1 MAQPTVELAA
11 ELTVTDAA
19 SKTLSSIQSGV
30 RNVAK
35 QFDKASS
42 SAMSFAKSTLSTA
55 LGVKLAGVGDM
66 VSNAMNKAFD
76 AAKSLGKE
84 QKEVAAALLMTD
96 KSGASYETIKKHA
109 AGLHGELR
117 NMGIAAGVSGSEVVG
132 AYADIAARTTKS
144 EADLKRVM
152 KSMVDAS
159 RALPGGLASLTTG
172 FEMMEMGMI
181 RARNPVVQLVAS
193 SGLLKGNA
201 REVAKE
207 MQKMKPEDALALGE
221 KAIERM
227 AAKMRNVPLG
237 YGQAIKSMKDIQKSF
252 YESMGTG
259 ILKAM
264 SPVMRTFRDEFFK
277 HQGDI
282 ANFADKV
289 GKSIYEASKDG
300 VVKLK
305 EAFAWLDSHW
315 DQIANGFKKAA
326 DALFT
331 AVKFVVDNKELIAG
345 AFGAYKGVQLGSA
358 GIGAVKDVGG
368 AFVKMGAAE
377 GNKLKGL
384 GVGVTGA
391 EAAGGIAAFLA
402 TAAAVVS
409 LGLAVDQATKLY
421 DETVGVEMRSRQAVI
436 DRLNEENAA
445 REKLLVDMRKRDE
458 AQQRLLELGY
468 KMAQAQATPEKFDLT
483 QQNAMDFASMAKKG
497 YTVGSSGENIGT
509 TYTEGAAMVTEFT
522 AAFKAAQESHNQTTI
537 NQALRMLQSSSTLQL
552 ALVQSGLNVEGG
564 FEALLEAAEKGGSE
578 FGKMAKGLK
587 ALLGN
592 GKLNPGK
599 MGVNIGGGNTFNIKQ
614 EFREGD
620 PDRVLTVFKGGIA
633 KAALSRLNARVS
645 TPFGGF

>member
-11 ELTVTDAA
+11 ELSITDAA

-30 RNVAK
+30 RSVSK
-35 QFDKASS
+35 QFDKATA
-42 SAMSFAKSTLSTA
+42 SAMSFIKSTASVA
-55 LGVKLAGVGDM
+55 IGVQLAGVGGTFKA
-66 VSNAMNKAFD
+66 AMSQAFS
-76 AAKSLGKE
+76 AAQDVAKQ
-84 QKEVAAALLMTD
+84 QKEVAAALMMTD
-96 KSGASYETIKKHA
+96 KTGASYEQLKAHA
-109 AGLHGELR
+109 VGLHGELQEL
-117 NMGIAAGVSGSEVVG
+117 GIKAGVSADAVVD
-132 AYADIAARTTKS
+132 AYAEIASRSNRS
-144 EADLKRVM
+144 EGELKRVM
-152 KSMVDAS
+152 GSMTEAA
-159 RALPGGLASLTTG
+159 RALPGGLSSLTSG
-172 FEMMEMGMI
+172 FQAMEMGMI

-193 SGLLKGNA
+193 TGMLKGNA
-201 REVAKE
+201 KEVAKQL
-207 MQKMKPEDALALGE
+207 QKMKPEEAMQIGE
-221 KAIERM
+221 RAIERM
-227 AAKMRNVPLG
+227 AKKMKAVPLG
-237 YGQAIKSMKDIQKSF
+237 YGQALQSMKDIQQNF
-252 YESMGTG
+252 YETMGAG
-259 ILKAM
+259 MLKGVT
-264 SPVMRTFRDEFFK
+264 PVMQTLRDEFLK
-277 HQGDI
+277 HRDDI
-282 ANFADKV
+282 EAFAERV
-289 GKSIYEASKDG
+289 GKTMQEWSKEG

-305 EAFAWLDSHW
+305 EAFAWLDAHW
-315 DQIANGFKKAA
+315 DQIASGFKEAA

-331 AVKFVVDNKELIAG
+331 AVKFVVNNKEVIAG
-345 AFGAYKGVQLGSA
+345 AFAAHKGYQLGTA
-358 GIGAVKDVGG
+358 GVGAVKDVGG
-368 AFVKMGAAE
+368 AFIKMGAAE

-384 GVGVTGA
+384 GVGATGA

-409 LGLAVDQATKLY
+409 LGLAIDQATKLY

-468 KMAQAQATPEKFDLT
+468 KMAQAQATPEKFATT

-497 YTVGSSGENIGT
+497 YTVGAPGENIGT
-509 TYTEGAAMVTEFT
+509 TYIEGAAMVTEFT

-537 NQALRMLQSSSTLQL
+537 NQALRMLQSSGTLQL

-592 GKLNPGK
+592 GKLDPSK